1 MARSSRS
8 TSTSFA
14 VLAVVAVMLRASP
27 AAAQACCAG
36 SGAITPARL
45 GVHEDALAGVQLKNG
60 YQIGSH
66 DSGGTYSA
74 TPAGVT
80 EIDLEQDVYGAVR
93 VLGRGQV
100 AALVPFVETHRRAS
114 GRAETGGG
122 LGDVN
127 LAVRYDFVLA
137 HESQYVPGI
146 GVLAGLTFPTG
157 TSPES
162 ATNSLATDATGIG
175 AVQGS
180 GGVALEQAWDAW
192 LVGLSGIVSVRAPR
206 DVGSTRIALAPQ
218 VMALGS
224 AGYALR
230 SGLTF
235 AAVVSYA
242 FEGDATV
249 GTSKVPGSA
258 RRITTLSLATAI
270 PLSDQLRVVASVYTN
285 PPISSFGENQP
296 ATAGLT
302 VGMIGALL

>member
-1 MARSSRS
+1 
-8 TSTSFA
+8 
-14 VLAVVAVMLRASP
+14 MLRAAP
-27 AAAQACCAG
+27 AWAQACCAG

-60 YQIGSH
+60 YQFGSH
-66 DSGGTYSA
+66 DPDGTYFA
-74 TPAGVT
+74 KPAGVT

-93 VLGRGQV
+93 VLRRGQV
-100 AALVPFVETHRRAS
+100 AALVPFVETHRSAS

-122 LGDVN
+122 IGDVN
-127 LAVRYDFVLA
+127 LAVRYDPILA

-146 GVLAGLTFPTG
+146 GLLAGVTFPTG

-162 ATNSLATDATGIG
+162 ATNPLATDATGIG

-180 GGVALEQAWDAW
+180 GGVALEQAFDAW

-218 VMALGS
+218 VMALAS

-258 RRITTLSLATAI
+258 RRITTVSLATAI
-270 PLSDQLRVVASVYTN
+270 PLSDQLRIVASLYTN